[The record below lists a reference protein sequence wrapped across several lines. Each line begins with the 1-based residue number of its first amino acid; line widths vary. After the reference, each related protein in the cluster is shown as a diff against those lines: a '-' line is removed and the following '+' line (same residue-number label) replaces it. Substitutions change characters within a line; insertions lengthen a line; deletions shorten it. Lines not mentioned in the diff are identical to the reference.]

1 MTSSGSVVVLG
12 AGVMGAWTAHWLR
25 RHGVGVTI
33 VDQYGPASSLATS
46 GDETRVTRSAHG
58 ADEIYPRWQR
68 TSLAQ
73 WRLLEEEAH
82 ANLLVPTGVL
92 WFAHRDDGF
101 EAESLAT
108 LTRLGIPAQR
118 LEAGE
123 MVQRW
128 PQIAGDGITWALHEP
143 EAGVLMARRAM
154 LALVDRFLRDGGRLE
169 RARVIPPDE
178 TDGAGGRL
186 ARLRTQAPEVNQLR
200 ADAFV
205 LAAGPWLASLLPSML
220 AGQLS
225 VTRQELVYFATP
237 PGDDRFDSASIPT
250 WADYDA
256 AYYGLPS
263 IEGRGFKVAPDWP
276 GPVVDPD
283 QLDRRLSDERVAAA
297 RRLLRARFP
306 TLAEQPVSEGR
317 VCQYESTPDT
327 HFIIDRHP
335 EWENVW
341 VVGGG
346 SGHGF
351 KHGPVIGEYVA
362 AHVHGDLPMIERL
375 DPGDGRFALGRR
387 EARLGVRTSGV
398 APSD

>member
-1 MTSSGSVVVLG
+1 MVVLG

-25 RHGVGVTI
+25 RGSFEVTL
-33 VDQYGPASSLATS
+33 VDQYVPASSLASS
-46 GDETRVTRSAHG
+46 GDETRVSRSAHG
-58 ADEIYPRWQR
+58 ADELYPHWQR
-68 TSLAQ
+68 GSLAQ

-82 ANLLVPTGVL
+82 AHLVVETGVL

-101 EAESLAT
+101 EGESMAT
-108 LTRLGIPAQR
+108 LARAGIAAERLRSAELGR
-118 LEAGE
+118 
-123 MVQRW
+123 RW
-128 PQIAGDGITWALHEP
+128 PQLSVEGVSWALHEP
-143 EAGVLMARRAM
+143 QAGVLMARRGL
-154 LALVDRFLRDGGRLE
+154 LALAELFARDGGRLE
-169 RARVIPPDE
+169 RARVLPLDQ

-186 ARLRTQAPEVNQLR
+186 RRLRTSDGREFG
-200 ADAFV
+200 ADVFV
-205 LAAGPWLASLLPSML
+205 LAAGPWLAALLPGL
-220 AGQLS
+220 LDGLLEI
-225 VTRQELVYFATP
+225 TRQELVYFATP
-237 PGDDRFDSASIPT
+237 PGDDRFDAGRMPS

-283 QLDRRLSDERVAAA
+283 RLERRLSDERVEAA
-297 RRLLRARFP
+297 RHLLRKRFP
-306 TLAEQPVSEGR
+306 AMAHQPVSEGR

-362 AHVHGDLPMIERL
+362 ALVTGDAPAVERL
-375 DPGDGRFALGRR
+375 APRDRRFALGPR
-387 EARLGVRTSGV
+387 EAKPGVRTSGA
-398 APSD
+398 APSRGV

>member
-1 MTSSGSVVVLG
+1 MVVLG

-25 RHGVGVTI
+25 RHGLDVTI
-33 VDQYGPASSLATS
+33 VDQYSPASSLATS

-58 ADEIYPRWQR
+58 ADEVYPRWQR
-68 TSLAQ
+68 TSQAQ

-82 ANLLVPTGVL
+82 ASLLVPTGVL
-92 WFAHRDDGF
+92 WFAHREDGF

-118 LEAGE
+118 LETDE
-123 MVQRW
+123 MDRHW
-128 PQIAGDGITWALHEP
+128 PQIAGDGITWALYEP
-143 EAGVLMARRAM
+143 EAGVLMSRRAM

-169 RARVIPPDE
+169 RARVVSPDG

-186 ARLRTQAPEVNQLR
+186 ARLTTQGGSELR

-205 LAAGPWLASLLPSML
+205 LAAGPWLAGLLPSVL
-220 AGQLS
+220 DGQLS

-237 PGDDRFDSASIPT
+237 PGDDRFDGGSVPT

-276 GPVVDPD
+276 GPIVDPD
-283 QLDRRLSDERVAAA
+283 RLERGLSDERVAAA
-297 RRLLRARFP
+297 RRLLSARFP
-306 TLAEQPVSEGR
+306 ALADQPVSEGR

-335 EWENVW
+335 EWDNVW

-362 AHVHGDLPMIERL
+362 AQVLGDLPMIERI
-375 DPGDGRFALGRR
+375 DPGDGRFRLGPR
-387 EARLGVRTSGV
+387 EAKLGLRTSGL

>member
-1 MTSSGSVVVLG
+1 MVGTGSVVVVG

-25 RHGVGVTI
+25 RHGLDVTV
-33 VDQYGPASSLATS
+33 VDQYGPASSLSTS

-58 ADEIYPRWQR
+58 ADELYPRWQR

-82 ANLLVPTGVL
+82 TPLLVQTGVL
-92 WFAHRDDGF
+92 WFAHREDGF

-108 LTRLGIPAQR
+108 LTRLRIPAGR
-118 LEAGE
+118 LEADE
-123 MVQRW
+123 VVRLW
-128 PQIAGDGITWALHEP
+128 PQIAKGGIRWALHEP
-143 EAGVLMARRAM
+143 EAGVLMARRAIIA
-154 LALVDRFLRDGGRLE
+154 LADRFLRDGGRLE
-169 RARVIPPDE
+169 RVRVVAPQG
-178 TDGAGGRL
+178 TDAAAGRL
-186 ARLRTQAPEVNQLR
+186 TRLRTFGGTELR

-205 LAAGPWLASLLPSML
+205 LAAGPWLAGLLPL
-220 AGQLS
+220 ATDGLLE

-237 PGDDRFDSASIPT
+237 PGDDRFDAGSVPT

-263 IEGRGFKVAPDWP
+263 IEGRGFRVAPDWP

-283 QLDRRLSDERVAAA
+283 RLERRLSDERVEAA
-297 RRLLRARFP
+297 RRLLRSRFP
-306 TLAEQPVSEGR
+306 ALAEQPVSEGR

-327 HFIIDRHP
+327 NFIIDRHP

-351 KHGPVIGEYVA
+351 KHAPMIGELVA
-362 AHVHGDLPMIERL
+362 AQLLGDAQTAGRL
-375 DPGDGRFALGRR
+375 DPGDGRFRLGPR

-398 APSD
+398 APTT

>member
-1 MTSSGSVVVLG
+1 
-12 AGVMGAWTAHWLR
+12 MGAWTAHWLR
-25 RHGVGVTI
+25 RHGLDVTV
-33 VDQYGPASSLATS
+33 VDQYGPASSLSTS

-58 ADEIYPRWQR
+58 ADAMYPAWQR

-82 ANLLVPTGVL
+82 MPRLVETGVL
-92 WFAHRDDGF
+92 WFAHREDGF

-108 LTRLGIPAQR
+108 LTRLGIPAER

-123 MVQRW
+123 VARRW
-128 PQIAGDGITWALHEP
+128 PQIAEGGITWALHEP

-154 LALVDRFLRDGGRLE
+154 IALARRFLRDGGRLE
-169 RARVIPPDE
+169 RARVLPPDE
-178 TDGAGGRL
+178 TDVAGGRL
-186 ARLRTQAPEVNQLR
+186 ARLRTSAGAELR

-205 LAAGPWLASLLPSML
+205 LAAGPWLTTLVPGAMQGLLE
-220 AGQLS
+220 

-237 PGDDRFDSASIPT
+237 PGDDRFDAGRVPT

-283 QLDRRLSDERVAAA
+283 RLERRLSDERVEAA
-297 RRLLRARFP
+297 RRLLRTRFP
-306 TLAEQPVSEGR
+306 ALAEQPVSEGR

-346 SGHGF
+346 SGHAF
-351 KHGPVIGEYVA
+351 KHGPVIGELVVA
-362 AHVHGDLPMIERL
+362 QLLEDAPTVARL
-375 DPGDGRFALGRR
+375 DPGDGRFRLGPR
-387 EARLGVRTSGV
+387 EPRLGVRTSGL
-398 APSD
+398 APTQ

>member
-1 MTSSGSVVVLG
+1 VVVLG

-25 RHGVGVTI
+25 RHGLIVTL
-33 VDQYGPASSLATS
+33 VDQYVPASSLATS

-58 ADEIYPRWQR
+58 GDELYPEWQR
-68 TSLAQ
+68 LSLEQ

-82 ANLLVPTGVL
+82 ASLFVETGVL
-92 WFAHRDDGF
+92 WFAHREDGF

-108 LTRLGIPAQR
+108 LARLGIRAQR
-118 LEAGE
+118 LSTET
-123 MVQRW
+123 MVGHWQ
-128 PQIAGDGITWALHEP
+128 QISGDGITWALHEP
-143 EAGVLMARRAM
+143 EAGVLMARRSM
-154 LALVDRFLRDGGRLE
+154 LALIERLLRDGGQIQ
-169 RARVIPPDE
+169 RARILPPDQ

-186 ARLRTQAPEVNQLR
+186 ARLRSADGSELR
-200 ADAFV
+200 GDAFV
-205 LAAGPWLASLLPSML
+205 LAAGPWLASLMGSLMNDLL
-220 AGQLS
+220 A

-237 PGDDRFDSASIPT
+237 PGDDRFDSGRVPT

-283 QLDRRLSDERVAAA
+283 RFERRLSDERVEAA
-297 RRLLRARFP
+297 RRLLRVRFP
-306 TLAEQPVSEGR
+306 ALADQPVSEGR

-346 SGHGF
+346 SGHAF
-351 KHGPVIGEYVA
+351 KHGPVIGELVA
-362 AHVHGDLPMIERL
+362 AQLLGDESMVQRL
-375 DPGDGRFALGRR
+375 DPGDGRFRLRSR
-387 EARLGVRTSGV
+387 EDKLGVRTSGQ
-398 APSD
+398 APTGS